1 MADDQITATASTAE
15 ARDKNDYVIIVDG
28 QPKTVSS
35 DVVSYLEV
43 VELAYPGQSGDPQ
56 YTFTV
61 TYRNADQE
69 PREGSLVAGKTVRVK
84 KEGTVFN
91 VTRTTKS

>member
-1 MADDQITATASTAE
+1 MTSTDTPTEAEGHHHEHEIT
-15 ARDKNDYVIIVDG
+15 IIVDG
-28 QPKTVSS
+28 QKKTVPT
-35 DVVSYLEV
+35 DIVSYKEV

-61 TYRNADQE
+61 TFRNAADEKQ
-69 PREGSLVAGKTVRVK
+69 GTLVPGQTVTVK
-84 KEGTVFN
+84 HEGTVFN

>member
-1 MADDQITATASTAE
+1 MTSTDAPVE
-15 ARDKNDYVIIVDG
+15 AGGNPPAHDIAFIVDG
-28 QPKTVSS
+28 QRKTVPT
-35 DVVSYLEV
+35 DVVSYTEV

-61 TYRNADQE
+61 TFRNAADEKQ
-69 PREGSLVAGKTVRVK
+69 GTLVPGQTVTVK

>member
-1 MADDQITATASTAE
+1 MTSTDTPAANAPGKHE
-15 ARDKNDYVIIVDG
+15 YTIVVDG
-28 QPKTVSS
+28 QPK
-35 DVVSYLEV
+35 DVPSNKVTYEQV
-43 VELAYPGQSGDPQ
+43 VDLAYPGQGADPQ

-61 TYRNADQE
+61 TFRHAEEAKHDGTLL
-69 PREGSLVAGKTVRVK
+69 PGKTVTVK

>member
-1 MADDQITATASTAE
+1 MTSTDTPAE
-15 ARDKNDYVIIVDG
+15 AEGQHHEHEIHIIVDG
-28 QPKTVSS
+28 QRKTVPS
-35 DVVSYLEV
+35 DVVSYTEI

-61 TYRNADQE
+61 TFRNAAE
-69 PREGSLVAGKTVRVK
+69 EKKGTLVPGGTVTVK

>member
-1 MADDQITATASTAE
+1 MTSTDTAAAE
-15 ARDKNDYVIIVDG
+15 AQSRQEYTIIVDG
-28 QPKTVSS
+28 QPK
-35 DVVSYLEV
+35 DVPSKKVSYEQV
-43 VELAYPGQSGDPQ
+43 VELAYPGQGTDPQ

-61 TYRNADQE
+61 TYRHSEEAKHD
-69 PREGSLVAGKTVRVK
+69 GTLVPGKTVTVK

>member
-1 MADDQITATASTAE
+1 MASTDTRAE
-15 ARDKNDYVIIVDG
+15 AEGQKHHEYTIIVDG
-28 QPKTVSS
+28 QKKTVPFA
-35 DVVSYLEV
+35 VVSYTEV

-61 TYRNADQE
+61 TYRNAEEKKHD
-69 PREGSLVAGKTVRVK
+69 GTLVPGQTVHVK